1 MIKTLARSL
10 RERKKGS
17 VFTILLSILEAAFE
31 ILIPL
36 CMADVIDKGIDL
48 GDMSAVWKYGI
59 ALLIFAAFQLIT
71 GVLAAHI
78 AAKTSVGFAA
88 NLRQDMYDNVQTF
101 AFSNIDKF
109 STASIVTRLTTD
121 VTNIQNAYQMIIRM
135 LIRGPIMLIFAMAVS
150 FSIHTRIALVFLAVI
165 PFMAAALVLIVLKVN
180 PIFKRVFKTYDRLN
194 NVVQENVRGIR
205 VVKSFNRES
214 SEVEKFKDISKSIY
228 EDFSTGE
235 RLIAYNS
242 PIMQFFMYMC
252 TILISWIGAKSIIAS
267 GNVAELGLTTG
278 DLTALFSYAMQV
290 LMSLMML
297 SMFLQTLIDD
307 HITPLLGS
315 ESPVFSGLAKALL
328 VIGIVYLIGVLS
340 TLFYN
345 RIMVTIA
352 QGTLKKIR
360 DEMFEKMQR
369 LPIRSFDSRTH
380 GDIMSLYTND
390 TDTLR
395 QMIAQSLAHLI
406 SSVFTIVSV
415 LVCMLYIS
423 IGLTLI
429 ALAVLFLI
437 LVIVKF
443 VTGKIGIFFIM
454 QQKTL
459 ADVNGYVEEMVNG
472 QKVIKVFCH
481 EEKAKE
487 ELRRKNAMWAHA
499 AASANSYANSMM
511 PMMNALGYLQYVII
525 ALFGAYMAIAGVTNL
540 GLAGTGTLTLG
551 MIASFLT
558 LSRSF
563 TNPVSQI
570 SNQFNS
576 IVVALAG
583 ASRIF
588 AFMDEEPEADDGYV
602 TLVNA
607 TEENGVI
614 AECAER
620 TGIWAWKHPHHD
632 GTITYTKLEGR
643 VVLDSVDFGYVPEKQ
658 VLYDVSLYAEPGQ
671 KIAFVGATGAGK
683 TTITNLI
690 NRFYD
695 IADGKIRYDGI
706 NINKIKKADLRRSL
720 GVVLQDVN
728 LFTGTV
734 MENLR
739 YGNPD
744 ATDEDCIAAAKLANA
759 DGFIRMLPDGYN
771 TVLKGD
777 GSGLSQG
784 QRQLISIARAA
795 VSDPPVMI
803 LDEAT
808 SSIDTRT
815 EALVQDGMD
824 KLMKGR
830 TVFVI
835 AHRLS
840 TVQNSDVIMVLEHGH
855 IIERGPHDDLI
866 AKKGKYYQLYTG
878 AFELE

>member
-1 MIKTLARSL
+1 MNKKKKIPPMDKMPEDMPSKAHFDLKSL
-10 RERKKGS
+10 GRLLSYMKDYKGQL
-17 VFTILLSILEAAFE
+17 VFVVVCILLSAVASAA
-31 ILIPL
+31 
-36 CMADVIDKGIDL
+36 
-48 GDMSAVWKYGI
+48 
-59 ALLIFAAFQLIT
+59 
-71 GVLAAHI
+71 
-78 AAKTSVGFAA
+78 
-88 NLRQDMYDNVQTF
+88 
-101 AFSNIDKF
+101 
-109 STASIVTRLTTD
+109 
-121 VTNIQNAYQMIIRM
+121 
-135 LIRGPIMLIFAMAVS
+135 
-150 FSIHTRIALVFLAVI
+150 
-165 PFMAAALVLIVLKVN
+165 
-180 PIFKRVFKTYDRLN
+180 
-194 NVVQENVRGIR
+194 
-205 VVKSFNRES
+205 S
-214 SEVEKFKDISKSIY
+214 S
-228 EDFSTGE
+228 
-235 RLIAYNS
+235 L
-242 PIMQFFMYMC
+242 
-252 TILISWIGAKSIIAS
+252 
-267 GNVAELGLTTG
+267 
-278 DLTALFSYAMQV
+278 
-290 LMSLMML
+290 
-297 SMFLQTLIDD
+297 FLQSLIDD
-307 HITPLLGS
+307 YITPLLGTS
-315 ESPVFSGLAKALL
+315 APVFSELLKALL
-328 VIGIVYLIGVLS
+328 VIGVVYLIGVLS

-345 RIMVTIA
+345 RVMVTIA

-360 DEMFEKMQR
+360 DEMFERMQR
-369 LPIRSFDSRTH
+369 LPIRAFDTRTH

-395 QMIAQSLAHLI
+395 QMIAQSMAQLI
-406 SSVFTIVSV
+406 SSVFTIVAV
-415 LVCMLYIS
+415 FICMLYIS
-423 IGLTLI
+423 VWLTLV
-429 ALAVLFLI
+429 AGLVMFLI
-437 LVIVKF
+437 LQIVKM
-443 VTGKIGIFFIM
+443 VTGKIGVFFMM

-481 EEKAKE
+481 EEKTKE
-487 ELRRKNAMWAHA
+487 ELREKNKAWAMS
-499 AASANSYANSMM
+499 AASANGYANSIM
-511 PMMNALGYLQYVII
+511 PMMNALGYVQYVII
-525 ALFGAYMAIAGVTNL
+525 AILGAYMAITGVTNL
-540 GLAGTGTLTLG
+540 RLTGTGTLTLG

-558 LSRSF
+558 LSRNF
-563 TNPVSQI
+563 TNPISQI

-576 IVVALAG
+576 IVTALAG

-588 AFMDEEPEADDGYV
+588 AFMDEEPETDEGYV

-607 TEENGVI
+607 KEENGVI
-614 AECAER
+614 EETEQC
-620 TGIWAWKHPHHD
+620 TGMWAWKHPHHD
-632 GTITYTKLEGR
+632 GTVTYTKLEGR

-658 VLYDVSLYAEPGQ
+658 VLHDISLYAEPGQ

-744 ATDEDCIAAAKLANA
+744 ATDDDCIAAAKLANA
-759 DGFIRMLPDGYN
+759 DGFIRMLPQGYN
-771 TVLKGD
+771 TILKGD
-777 GSGLSQG
+777 GNGLSQG

-795 VSDPPVMI
+795 VSNPPVMI

-840 TVQNSDVIMVLEHGH
+840 TVQNSDVIMVLDHGR
-855 IIERGPHDDLI
+855 IIERGNHEKLI
-866 AKKGKYYQLYTG
+866 AEKGTYYQLYTG